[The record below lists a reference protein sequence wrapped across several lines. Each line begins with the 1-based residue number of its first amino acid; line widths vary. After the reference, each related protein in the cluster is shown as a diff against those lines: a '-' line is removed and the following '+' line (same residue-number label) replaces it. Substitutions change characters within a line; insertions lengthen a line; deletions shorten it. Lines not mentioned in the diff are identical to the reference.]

1 MLVALIPFLFLVFL
15 TVEVYKEKTQKLELF
30 KNYKTDIEESA
41 NISGLIDALQEERK
55 YSYVPPVL
63 TITAQTEQRPTDKKE
78 PHKGKLINYVHI
90 TITDNG
96 IGFNPEYT
104 DRMFS
109 VFFRLNTKDKYEGT
123 GLGLALCRKI
133 VHRHKGEIYAEGKEG
148 IGASFHILLPASV

>member
-1 MLVALIPFLFLVFL
+1 MNKFFRRLPLPAKLMLVALIPFLFLVFL
-15 TVEVYKEKTQKLELF
+15 TVVVYKEKTQKLELF

-41 NISGLIDALQEERK
+41 NISGL
-55 YSYVPPVL
+55 L
-63 TITAQTEQRPTDKKE
+63 TRFKKSENIPSITR
-78 PHKGKLINYVHI
+78 
-90 TITDNG
+90 NG

-104 DRMFS
+104 DCICG
-109 VFFRLNTKDKYEGT
+109 VFFRHNTKDKYEGT